1 MGCCNSSATTID
13 NKATPI
19 PQQSPDEVPK
29 SSKHFVEN
37 VVIDNVGLDIT
48 DYYDI
53 DDIVL
58 GTGASGSVKICTHKT
73 TQTQFALKTLN
84 TRKVYGAKLQQLKD
98 EIKMM
103 SRLDHP
109 NILRL
114 REYFVT
120 RDCIF
125 LVLDL
130 CRGGELLDR
139 LHKVSNIF

>member
-1 MGCCNSSATTID
+1 MGCCSSSATTID
-13 NKATPI
+13 NTATPI
-19 PQQSPDEVPK
+19 PQTSPDEVPK

-37 VVIDNVGLDIT
+37 VVINNVGLDIT

-53 DDIVL
+53 ADDIVL
-58 GTGASGSVKICTHKT
+58 GTGASGSVKICTHKA

-84 TRKVYGAKLQQLKD
+84 TRKVYGEKLQQLKD
-98 EIKMM
+98 EIQMM

-109 NILRL
+109 NVLRL
-114 REYFVT
+114 HEFFIA

-139 LHKVSNIF
+139 LHKVSS